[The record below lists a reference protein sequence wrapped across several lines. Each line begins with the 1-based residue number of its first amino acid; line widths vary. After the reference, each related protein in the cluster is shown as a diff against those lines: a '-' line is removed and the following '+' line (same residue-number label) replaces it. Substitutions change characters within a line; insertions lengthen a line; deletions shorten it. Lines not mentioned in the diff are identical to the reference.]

1 MPVVDQ
7 RMLTLT
13 LLPEMRKL
21 QLAFGSTLQDLLKQ
35 IDYKSKF
42 PVIAGKVNNK
52 IYDLDKPLQE
62 EATVEFVDQSSRDG
76 MLAYQRSLF
85 FILVRAVR
93 ELYPDVKV
101 CINHSLSRGF
111 YCELHNV
118 NLQPRELLILTEE
131 DLLKIE
137 KRMREIVEDDEPF
150 VREEMSREDAMRYF
164 EEQGMNDK
172 VRLLQ
177 YRKDAKVSLY
187 SCGPIRNHFYG
198 ILAPRTG
205 LIRLF
210 KLKLYPPGFI
220 LRLPTVEEPHHVPP
234 FIRQEKMFQ
243 VFQEYE
249 RWGNILGIENVANLD
264 DVITQGGILELI
276 LIAESLHEKRIAQ
289 IADQFTSHKTH
300 PRVIMISGPTSSGKT
315 TFSKRLTIQLRVNG
329 WRPFLISLDDYF
341 VDREQ
346 TPRDERG
353 EFDFEAFGA
362 IDAQLFINNLRS
374 LLRGDEVVMPRFN
387 FKMGRSAKGPKV
399 CLNPDQII
407 IVEGIHALNT
417 ELTKPIPEGLKFK
430 VYVSALTQLN
440 IDEHNRVSTSDVR
453 LIRRLVRDHC
463 YRGYKADETL
473 GRWDS
478 VRRGEERNIF
488 PYQENAHVIFNSALI
503 YELGVLKTFAEPL
516 LEEITRDIP
525 SYSEA
530 RRLLKF
536 LSYFLPIDHNQIPPT
551 SILRE
556 FLGGSCFM
564 Y

>member
-1 MPVVDQ
+1 MTVVDQ

-13 LLPEMRKL
+13 LLPEQQKV
-21 QLAFGSTLQDLLKQ
+21 QIPYGSTLQGLLRQ
-35 IDYKSKF
+35 IAHKSAL

-62 EATVEFVDQSSRDG
+62 EATVEFMDQGSRDG
-76 MLAYQRSLF
+76 ILIYQRSLF
-85 FILVRAVR
+85 FILVRAVQ
-93 ELYPDVKV
+93 ELYPDIKV
-101 CINHSLSRGF
+101 SINHSLSRGF
-111 YCELHNV
+111 YCELIHRDR
-118 NLQPRELLILTEE
+118 QPRELLILTEE
-131 DLLKIE
+131 DLQKIE
-137 KRMREIVEDDEPF
+137 GRMREIIAADEPF
-150 VREEMSREDAMRYF
+150 IREEMSREDAIRYF
-164 EEQGMNDK
+164 EQRGMDDK
-172 VRLLQ
+172 VRLLR

-187 SCGPIRNHFYG
+187 SCGPVKNHFYG
-198 ILAPRTG
+198 ILAPRAG

-210 KLKLYPPGFI
+210 KLKLYPPGFV
-220 LRLPTVEEPHHVPP
+220 LRLPTVEEPHRVPP

-249 RWGNILGIENVANLD
+249 HWGNILGIENVADLN
-264 DVITQGGILELI
+264 DVITKGNILELI
-276 LIAESLHEKRIAQ
+276 LIAESLHEKRIAH
-289 IADQFTSHKTH
+289 IADQFTGYKTH
-300 PRVIMISGPTSSGKT
+300 PRIIMISGPSSSGKT

-329 WRPFLISLDDYF
+329 LRPHLISLDDYF

-353 EFDFEAFGA
+353 EFDFEAFQA
-362 IDAQLFINNLRS
+362 IDAQLFVNNLRA
-374 LLRGDEVVMPRFN
+374 LLRGEEVAMPRFN
-387 FKMGRSAKGPKV
+387 FKAGRSMQGPTIR
-399 CLNPDQII
+399 LSPDQVI

-417 ELTKPIPEGLKFK
+417 ELTKSIPEGLKFK

-453 LIRRLVRDHC
+453 LIRRLVRDNC
-463 YRGYKADETL
+463 FRGYKADETL

-478 VRRGEERNIF
+478 VRRGEEKHIF

-516 LEEITRDIP
+516 LEEIARELP

-536 LSYFLPIDHNQIPPT
+536 VSYFLPIDHKQVPHT

-556 FLGGSCFM
+556 FLGGSCFV